1 MKQTPN
7 DDDPREAEL
16 MAQLV
21 RVAPALASG
30 KGLAF
35 EFVGGV
41 ERALQVVRS
50 LPDGAGLDA
59 LLRALGYSDDQARE
73 LKDELDA

>member
-1 MKQTPN
+1 MSDTPN
-7 DDDPREAEL
+7 GDDPREAEL
-16 MAQLV
+16 MAELV

-30 KGLAF
+30 KGMAF

-41 ERALQVVRS
+41 ERALHIVRA
-50 LPDGAGLDA
+50 LPDAAGLDA
-59 LLRALGYSDDQARE
+59 LLRALGYSEDQARQ